1 MSPWPLNIPTTLL
14 LEEILQPLIL
24 RLSGPY
30 ILSGSSSGSLTG
42 PLLAGNR
49 THFIL
54 TGKGHTPQ
62 SVSHHGHS
70 SLFSSLSPQPPHIFH
85 FEEEKSSSIGTFLPL
100 A

>member
-1 MSPWPLNIPTTLL
+1 MSPWHLNIPTTLL

-30 ILSGSSSGSLTG
+30 IVSGSSSGSLTG

-54 TGKGHTPQ
+54 TGM
-62 SVSHHGHS
+62 SLFS

-100 A
+100 AKEGAAPETV